1 MLRKLRKPSH
11 ARNSQTKKWFA
22 YFLFGGICL
31 VFVFFTPIGSQLSG
45 YGGGVVAYVGK
56 EALRS
61 REYGLIEAALRR
73 EYSSQLNEGTEAEV
87 NRVQEQLRKRALRE
101 LIQLNLQAQ
110 GAKRQ
115 GSFVS
120 DQEVVE
126 EIRGIQVFQEKGRF
140 IYSLYNEFLKN
151 QKWNP
156 RYFEDRI
163 RRQIMARNWNI
174 MFFQAI
180 RSNKLEKAVLKKQQQ
195 FQVNL
200 RFVEMEL
207 GEEFSDQLED
217 FVRKKDFYQISLYL
231 KKSKRKWQT
240 TGSFSPTQ
248 SSIPKLGDREQILSK
263 IREHLPYKGLIPEVI
278 KTEGRQYVVEI
289 LSFNQKKGMDESENF
304 NFILDFNKPKYLF
317 ESWMD
322 YQKDLLKVRINYEFF
337 NFSDL
342 NL

>member
-31 VFVFFTPIGSQLSG
+31 VFVFFTPLGSQLSG
-45 YGGGVVAYVGK
+45 GGGVVAYVGK
-56 EALRS
+56 EAVRS
-61 REYGLIEAALRR
+61 REYRLVEAALRR
-73 EYSSQLNEGTEAEV
+73 EYSSQLNEGTEEEV
-87 NRVQEQLRKRALRE
+87 NKIQEQLRKRALRE
-101 LIQLNLQAQ
+101 VIQSNLMAQ

-115 GSFVS
+115 GFFVS
-120 DQEVVE
+120 DQEVRE

-140 IYSLYNEFLKN
+140 VYSIYNEFLKN

-163 RRQIMARNWNI
+163 RRQIIARNWSV
-174 MFFQAI
+174 MFFQTI
-180 RSNKLEKAVLKKQQQ
+180 QSNKLEKAMLKKQQQ

-200 RFVEMEL
+200 RFVELEL
-207 GEEFSDQLED
+207 GEEFSEQLED

-231 KKSKRKWQT
+231 KKSKQKWQT

-248 SSIPKLGDREQILSK
+248 SSIPKLGDKEQVLSK
-263 IREHLPYKGLIPEVI
+263 VRDHLPYKGLIPEVI

-289 LSFNQKKGMDESENF
+289 LSFNKKKTVGEPEDFS
-304 NFILDFNKPKYLF
+304 FILDFNKPKYLF

-322 YQKDLLKVRINYEFF
+322 YQEEFLKVKINYEFF
-337 NFSDL
+337 NFSDV